1 MKLYRLSVMALGLAA
16 VPADG
21 AVQLLRSFMTKAV
34 PTDACSPTP
43 TPTTSFST
51 NDAAAWL
58 WFEISQGATGDVARS
73 EWFDPNG
80 RLLSRPGGP
89 WEALESPGAYCFSEK
104 LTVSGNPAAIQGT
117 WTVKV
122 FWNNASLFT
131 LTFTIS
137 AAGGPAIASGGI
149 VNAASYSP
157 AISAGAM
164 VALYGQR
171 LAARTVAASAVPLPE
186 ELEGVRVEIREAGKN
201 PVRAPLY
208 FVSAGQINFQMPFGL
223 TASSVEVR
231 VVNPA
236 GESPWQSVALQATSP
251 ALFTLTMD
259 GKGTPTMV
267 HATDW
272 RWVEPSYPARPGE
285 YLLLMVTGLGP
296 IRPAI
301 AAGRPGGD
309 NGANGPLNYCTNE
322 VTVTIGGKNAPVL
335 FAGLMPGFPGIYQI
349 NVQAPPDLPAGTHSV
364 VVRSANRASQDGV
377 TAAFAACGLEVTA
390 AVGPAGGVVATE
402 GIRVEVPAGA
412 FTGTTTL
419 GIGRGIEP
427 QGAVT
432 PAFTLSGLP
441 EDIKAPITVRVKLS
455 AQPGSE
461 PLLALVDKIILEAGV
476 EGDSAVLTLPLTVDP
491 PASLFPAAA
500 AGYPPRA
507 AESAPP
513 QDSLSTGDV
522 GFYITSFYA
531 HTDSA
536 GQHFRIFYPK
546 NQGLDRYAQD
556 VGAGLES
563 AYGKLAQLG
572 FDWTRR
578 KRWPINVVFHPFS
591 GEDVDK
597 FGYSRTSLWGTE
609 YSTLHFNSTKF
620 PAGMSRELQATTG
633 HELFHLLQD
642 LYDPRRRTAIAWSQP
657 AWLWMLEAASTWFE
671 GLAVDDPNYLPPTV
685 QNSNWGFMTQHGLEM
700 TAGPQGEVQGHGYGA
715 SMFLN
720 WLTRKCG
727 GTLVWKTFDQYRYRA
742 PGLFMEPRYSAA
754 EALAAAVLD
763 CKTARDL
770 NSEWL
775 EFCQRVWGGPLYG
788 GAFPTQAHL
797 LQLGAQRFSFT
808 DTDDPP
814 SFTQT
819 WSAPDLSARLF
830 VVRLFKKWPGKTTL
844 KLELSDP
851 GGMAQMMIWRV
862 SSGGRWTFVAATRG
876 PQEFQDGETMAA
888 NGEQLVVLVGNGN
901 GRGKY
906 QGSTQ
911 LTFSVKKEG
920 GVDLWQMLRSTTA
933 MSHVIRSRNT
943 VTGAEFQAGTW
954 AAGNISGLRW
964 SGNAFSVDYKYTDAS
979 TPGTTWQYSVN
990 GALSADGKTLTQLHY
1005 RESMKKD
1012 RKYDQKLTP
1021 MLEYV
1026 EQLTEWD
1033 VRNVPVDVPT
1043 GGFTGTE
1050 KILTYSVYSDGPPA
1064 VQNYTCSRK
1073 AWSGPEA
1080 FFPGADKLTPSA
1092 CSALPTGTLRSGV
1105 VTQFIKP

>member
-1 MKLYRLSVMALGLAA
+1 MKLHRLSLMALALAA

-21 AVQLLRSFMTKAV
+21 AVQLLRSFMTTAV
-34 PTDACSPTP
+34 PSDACSPTP

-58 WFEISQGATGDVARS
+58 WFEISQGAKGDVARS

-89 WEALESPGAYCFSEK
+89 WEALESPGPYCFSEK
-104 LTVSGNPAAIQGT
+104 LTVSGNSAAIQGT

-122 FWNNASLFT
+122 FWNNAPLFT
-131 LTFTIS
+131 LTFTITS
-137 AAGGPAIASGGI
+137 AGRPAIASGGI

-171 LAARTVAASAVPLPE
+171 LASRTVAASAVPLPE
-186 ELEGVRVEIREAGKN
+186 ELEGVRVEVREAGKN

-208 FVSAGQINFQMPFGL
+208 FVSEGQINFQMPFGL

-231 VVNPA
+231 VVNTA
-236 GESPWQSVALQATSP
+236 GESPWQAVALQATSP
-251 ALFTLTMD
+251 AMFTLTMD
-259 GKGTPTMV
+259 GKGAPTMV

-296 IRPAI
+296 VKPAI

-322 VTVTIGGKNAPVL
+322 VTVTIGGKNALVL
-335 FAGLMPGFPGIYQI
+335 FAGLMPGFPGIYQV
-349 NVQAPPDLPAGTHSV
+349 NVQAPRDLPAGTHSI
-364 VVRSANRASQDGV
+364 VVRSENRTSQQGV
-377 TAAFAACGLEVTA
+377 TAAFAAGGIEVTA
-390 AVGPAGGVVATE
+390 AVGPSGGVAATE

-412 FTGTTTL
+412 FTGTATL
-419 GIGRGIEP
+419 GIGRGTGP
-427 QGAVT
+427 QEAIT

-461 PLLALVDKIILEAGV
+461 PPLAFVDKIILEAGV
-476 EGDSAVLTLPLTVDP
+476 EGDSAVLTLPVTVDP
-491 PASLFPAAA
+491 PASLFPVAAA
-500 AGYPPRA
+500 ASPPRA
-507 AESAPP
+507 AESEPP
-513 QDSLSTGDV
+513 QDSLTTGDV
-522 GFYITSFYA
+522 GFYITTFYA

-536 GQHFRIFYPK
+536 GRHFRIFYPK

-578 KRWPINVVFHPFS
+578 TRWPINVVFHPFT

-609 YSTLHFNSTKF
+609 YSTLHFNSKKF
-620 PAGMSRELQATTG
+620 PTGMSRELQVTTG

-671 GLAVDDPNYLPPTV
+671 GLAADDPNYLPPTV
-685 QNSNWGFMTQHGLEM
+685 REDNWEFLKRNGLEK
-700 TAGPQGEVQGHGYGA
+700 TTGPAAEVQGHGYGA

-727 GTLVWKTFDQYRYRA
+727 GALVWKTFDQYRYRA
-742 PGLFMEPRYSAA
+742 PGVFLDPRYSAA

-775 EFCQRVWGGPLYG
+775 EFCERIWGGPLYG
-788 GAFPTQAHL
+788 GTFPPQSHL
-797 LQLGAQRFSFT
+797 MQLGPERLDFY
-808 DTDDPP
+808 DPDDPL
-814 SFTQT
+814 SYTVT
-819 WSAPDLSARLF
+819 WAAPDLSARPF
-830 VVRLFKKWPGKTTL
+830 YVRFPRQWPPNTKVTL
-844 KLELSDP
+844 QLTDP
-851 GGMAQMMIWRV
+851 GGQARMIIWKV
-862 SSGGRWTFVAATRG
+862 GSGGRYTFVMTTAG
-876 PQEFQDGETMAA
+876 PYVFTNAETMAA
-888 NGEQLVVLVGNGN
+888 NGEHLIVLVANGN

-911 LTFSVKKEG
+911 LRLDVKTEL

-933 MSHVIRSRNT
+933 LTHTIWSRNT
-943 VTGAEFQAGTW
+943 VTGAEFRAGTW
-954 AAGNISGLRW
+954 APGNISGLRW
-964 SGNAFSVDYKYTDAS
+964 SGNGFSVDYKYTELN
-979 TPGTTWQYSVN
+979 TTWQFSVN

-1012 RKYDQKLTP
+1012 RKFDQNLTP

-1026 EQLTEWD
+1026 EQLTQWD
-1033 VRNVPVDVPT
+1033 VQNVPVDAPA

-1050 KILTYSVYSDGPPA
+1050 KILSYSVYSDSPPA

-1092 CSALPTGTLRSGV
+1092 CPLPTGTLRSGV
-1105 VTQFIKP
+1105 STQFIKP